1 MIKVSPGGRGHRKVT
16 FAVPTPTVSGRVSV
30 VGNFNDWTPGEHELR
45 RRSNGTHS
53 VAVQVPSGS
62 TLVFRYLGE
71 HHGWFDEPETPGDG
85 SGNCVLAV

>member
-1 MIKVSPGGRGHRKVT
+1 MINVRPGDAGHQKVT
-16 FAVPTPTVSGRVSV
+16 FAVPTPAVTGRVSV

-53 VAVQVPSGS
+53 VAVQVPRGS

-71 HHGWFDEPETPGDG
+71 HGWFDEPEVHGDDR
-85 SGNCVLAV
+85 GNGVLAV